1 MPVYIQM
8 PLNTTVNK
16 QGEKNLTIRTGGN
29 KKHHEAMLY
38 D

>member
-1 MPVYIQM
+1 ML
-8 PLNTTVNK
+8 LNTTVNK

-29 KKHHEAMLY
+29 EKHREAMHY